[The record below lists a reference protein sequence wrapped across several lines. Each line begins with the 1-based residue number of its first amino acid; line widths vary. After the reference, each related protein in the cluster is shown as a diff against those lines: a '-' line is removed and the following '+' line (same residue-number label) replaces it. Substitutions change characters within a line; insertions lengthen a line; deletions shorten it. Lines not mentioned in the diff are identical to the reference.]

1 MITTRGKQHI
11 KRYLAHQ
18 IGDIARSISVGV
30 GPVAENVGHVALQ
43 FETGRADITLVSF
56 DYVNNKIVFKASIP
70 QDMSGKIYEVG
81 LWSQNQS
88 TSAGEFTSKLLT
100 TFDSAG
106 EVWSSGSFQSANAR
120 LGADALRF
128 TPGVSAT
135 VSGALNDLFID
146 LSGNS
151 GADSFS
157 VAYYNSNANV
167 ANFKIRFKTD
177 ASNYYTITV
186 TSPATGYQISTIAKS
201 AATVTGNPSW
211 ANISTIE
218 VEVVSGAGGA
228 SSIDF
233 DGLRIED
240 TDTIDPNYV
249 MVARE
254 LLAAPVTKVA
264 GRVMDIEFNL
274 PVTV

>member
-1 MITTRGKQHI
+1 VITTKGKQHI

-18 IGDIARSISVGV
+18 VGDIARSISIGA
-30 GPVAENVGHVALQ
+30 GALAENVAHTALQ
-43 FETGRADITLVSF
+43 FETGRADIILVSY
-56 DYVNNKIVFKASIP
+56 DYVNNKIVFKTTLP
-70 QDMSGKIYEVG
+70 QEMSGKIYEVAI
-81 LWSQNQS
+81 WSQNQS

-106 EVWSSGSFQSANAR
+106 EVWSAGSFQTDNAR
-120 LGADALRF
+120 LGIDALRF
-128 TPGVSAT
+128 TPAASAT
-135 VSGALNDLFID
+135 VVGALNDLFID

-151 GADSFS
+151 GADQFS
-157 VAYYNSNANV
+157 IAYYNGNANV
-167 ANFKIRFKTD
+167 ANFKVRFKTD
-177 ASNYYTITV
+177 NANYYTIQV
-186 TSPATGYQISTIAKS
+186 TSPATGYQISTVAKS
-201 AATVTGNPSW
+201 AATATGNPSW
-211 ANISTIE
+211 ASISTIE
-218 VEVVSGAGGA
+218 VEVVAGSGGA
-228 SSIDF
+228 AAIDF

-254 LLAAPVTKVA
+254 VLVTPVTKVA

>member
-1 MITTRGKQHI
+1 MITTKGKQHI

-18 IGDIARSISVGV
+18 VGDIARSLSVGA
-30 GPVAENVGHVALQ
+30 GALSENVAHTALQ
-43 FETGRADITLVSF
+43 FEMGRADIILVSY
-56 DYVNNKIVFKASIP
+56 DYVNDKIVFKTTLP
-70 QDMSGKIYEVG
+70 QEMSGKIYEVAI
-81 LWSQNQS
+81 WSQTSS
-88 TSAGEFTSKLLT
+88 TAAGEFTSKVLSS
-100 TFDSAG
+100 FDSVG
-106 EVWSSGSFQSANAR
+106 EVWSAGSFQTANAR

-128 TPGVSAT
+128 TPAASAT
-135 VSGALNDLFID
+135 VVAALTDLFVD

-151 GADSFS
+151 GADQFTI
-157 VAYYNSNANV
+157 AYYNGNANV

-177 ASNYYTITV
+177 NSNYYTIQV
-186 TSPATGYQISTIAKS
+186 TSPATGYQVSTVAKS
-201 AATVTGNPSW
+201 AATATGNPSW
-211 ANISTIE
+211 ANITSLE
-218 VEVVSGAGGA
+218 VEVVAGAGGSA
-228 SSIDF
+228 SIDF

-254 LLAAPVTKVA
+254 VLVTPVTKVA

>member
-1 MITTRGKQHI
+1 V
-11 KRYLAHQ
+11 AH
-18 IGDIARSISVGV
+18 S
-30 GPVAENVGHVALQ
+30 ALQ
-43 FETGRADITLVSF
+43 FETGRADIILVSY
-56 DYVNNKIVFKASIP
+56 DYVNNKIVFKTTLP
-70 QDMSGKIYEVG
+70 QEMSGKIYEVA

-106 EVWSSGSFQSANAR
+106 EVWSAGSFQTTNAR
-120 LGADALRF
+120 LGVDALRF
-128 TPGVSAT
+128 TPAASAT
-135 VSGALNDLFID
+135 VVGALNDLFID

-151 GADSFS
+151 GADQFS
-157 VAYYNSNANV
+157 VAYYNGNANV

-177 ASNYYTITV
+177 NANYYTIQV
-186 TSPATGYQISTIAKS
+186 TSPATGYQISTVAKS
-201 AATVTGNPSW
+201 AATATGNPSW
-211 ANISTIE
+211 ASISTIE
-218 VEVVSGAGGA
+218 VEVVAGAGGA
-228 SSIDF
+228 AAIDF

-254 LLAAPVTKVA
+254 VLVTPVTKVA